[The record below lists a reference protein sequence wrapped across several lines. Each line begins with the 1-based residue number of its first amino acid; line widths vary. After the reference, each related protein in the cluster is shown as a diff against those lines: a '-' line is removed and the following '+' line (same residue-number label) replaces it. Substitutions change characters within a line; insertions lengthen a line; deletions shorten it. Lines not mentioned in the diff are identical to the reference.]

1 MNFFFFFSKN
11 SEIHLIWSCFN
22 QLGHEKKRNRLTNER
37 VLKLVYIY
45 SNYKI
50 NCPRQELHPDIMEIL
65 TEDESEELLQN
76 DSDYEV
82 IDSEE

>member
-1 MNFFFFFSKN
+1 MPLSDP
-11 SEIHLIWSCFN
+11 FN
-22 QLGHEKKRNRLTNER
+22 M
-37 VLKLVYIY
+37 VI
-45 SNYKI
+45 NYKI